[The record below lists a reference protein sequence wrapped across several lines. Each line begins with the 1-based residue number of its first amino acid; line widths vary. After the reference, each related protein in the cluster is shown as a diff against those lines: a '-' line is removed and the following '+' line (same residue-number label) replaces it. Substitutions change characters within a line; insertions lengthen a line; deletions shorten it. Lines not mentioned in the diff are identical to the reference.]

1 MDGKRAEELL
11 LIAKRGGVGEIVVE
25 GPDKRL
31 VVRRA
36 GSSQPALEACKSS
49 VCRGAQSFE
58 DRSDKETATS
68 LKTIES
74 PMVGRFY
81 ASPSADDD
89 PFIRVG
95 EKAEKGAVLG
105 VVEAMKMLNEI
116 EAEYPCLIREV
127 CVADGGVVE
136 YGTPIFRVQPLSS

>member
-11 LIAKRGGVGEIVVE
+11 LIAKRGGVREIVVE
-25 GPDKRL
+25 SPGKRL
-31 VVRRA
+31 VIRRVS
-36 GSSQPALEACKSS
+36 SSQPAAGARKSS
-49 VCRGAQSFE
+49 VRRGIRGSE
-58 DRSDKETATS
+58 SCLGKEAAIS

-81 ASPSADDD
+81 MSSSADDN
-89 PFIRVG
+89 PFVRVG
-95 EKAEKGAVLG
+95 EKAEKGTVLG

-127 CVADGGVVE
+127 CVADGGTVE
-136 YGTPIFRVQPLSS
+136 YGTPLFRVQPLSS